1 MHRLRLRFTVVWLI
15 LLAFPLSWFGGV
27 PQAKLCVR
35 ADGTV
40 AVEAHG
46 DCDGDFDGSALP
58 ARLTGMGYA
67 LSTGSADCG
76 VCSDF
81 PLRVHIPSVITTAVR
96 SAHMQRALAV
106 IPHSAPASFDALEVD
121 QGARARAS
129 SAGHTPLAALRTVIL
144 LI

>member
-15 LLAFPLSWFGGV
+15 LLVFPLSWFGGV

-40 AVEAHG
+40 AVEAYG
-46 DCDGDFDGSALP
+46 RCDDDFDGSALP
-58 ARLTGMGYA
+58 ARPADEDFASG
-67 LSTGSADCG
+67 TGSTDCG

-81 PLRVHIPSVITTAVR
+81 PLRAHIPSVITTAVR
-96 SAHMQRALAV
+96 SAHTQRALAV
-106 IPHSAPASFDALEVD
+106 IPHAAPASFDALEVD
-121 QGARARAS
+121 RGARARAS